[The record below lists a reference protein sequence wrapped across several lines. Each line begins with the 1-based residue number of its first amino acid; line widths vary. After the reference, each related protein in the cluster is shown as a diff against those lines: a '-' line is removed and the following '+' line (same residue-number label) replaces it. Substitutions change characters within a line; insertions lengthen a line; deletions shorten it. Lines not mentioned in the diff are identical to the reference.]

1 MSDSKPEA
9 SEGQAKGAEPKAS
22 NPTRR
27 HVLKAAA
34 AATPIVM
41 SIKARPAFADHRD
54 SDYDSKDSKDKK
66 KDSGAMS
73 HNMSTKPSKKKS

>member
-54 SDYDSKDSKDKK
+54 YDSKDTK

>member
-1 MSDSKPEA
+1 
-9 SEGQAKGAEPKAS
+9 
-22 NPTRR
+22 
-27 HVLKAAA
+27 
-34 AATPIVM
+34 M

-54 SDYDSKDSKDKK
+54 YDSKDTK

>member
-1 MSDSKPEA
+1 MSDGKPEA
-9 SEGQAKGAEPKAS
+9 NEGQAKGAEPKAAG
-22 NPTRR
+22 PTRR

-34 AATPIVM
+34 AATPIIM

-54 SDYDSKDSKDKK
+54 RDYDSKDEK

-73 HNMSTKPSKKKS
+73 HNMSTKPSKKS